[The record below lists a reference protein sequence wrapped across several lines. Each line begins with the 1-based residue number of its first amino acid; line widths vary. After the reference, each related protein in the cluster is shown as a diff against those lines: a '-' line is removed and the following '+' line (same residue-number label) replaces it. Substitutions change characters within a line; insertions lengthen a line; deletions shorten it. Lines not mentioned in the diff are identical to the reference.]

1 MCKCAKVSNFQ
12 TLQILEHFTDFLKVK
27 FKKEAGVSSVDHSR
41 GPTPSFLM
49 KPRSNLV
56 TTFLVAVSICLAFQL
71 TASSEMEQPVSAEV
85 PTVQALKVHPE
96 SLTLA
101 HARDGKRVLVS
112 GKTKSGTWVDVT
124 PYATLTSTTG
134 VKVYEDGYIF
144 PMAVG
149 TTKITV
155 TVKDVST
162 ELPVNVKSMEAPPVS
177 FVRDVMPLLSH
188 AGCNNGTCHGAAKG
202 KNGFKLS
209 LRGYDP
215 DFDYELLI
223 EDISGRRFNRAF
235 PEQSLM
241 LLKPTS
247 EVPHKGGQVIV
258 PGDRDYKIIRQWIS
272 EGAIPDVHTTK
283 RVERLEV
290 IPDSAELAIPGMKQ
304 QLIVIAHY
312 PDGTSRDV
320 TREAKFTSSVN
331 EVAQVTDNGV
341 VTAERRGETAIL
353 TRYEGAYSTNGII
366 VMGDRSGYKWV
377 KTPEYNYIDTH
388 VHNKLK
394 RMKILPSELC
404 TDEEFVRRIYFDLTG
419 LPPTPAQVR
428 SFLTDT
434 TASKVKREKLID
446 ALAETSEFVDH
457 WTHKWGDLLQSNRK
471 FLGERGIW
479 LFQQWIYQAIAE
491 NRPYDEFVRDL
502 ITATGSTY
510 TNPAANYF
518 RVSREYTAAVEN
530 TTQLFLGVRFSCN
543 KCHDH
548 PFEKWTQNQYY
559 EFGAFFADVR
569 VKPGQLAG
577 DEVVYA
583 NYTTEPVKHPRTLA
597 VVEPSV
603 PFGEVAEETD
613 DKRAMLAEWLT
624 DEENPMFARAGVNRI
639 WSYFMGRGII
649 EPVDDIRTSNPPTN
663 PELLD
668 ALTKDFVDSGFD
680 MKHIMKTITR
690 SRTYQ
695 QSIITNKWNKADTIN
710 FSHAAARRLTAEQL
724 LDAIGVA
731 TGSRPRFEEM
741 PKKFRAVQL
750 PDSKV
755 KDDGFLKLFGRPER
769 ETSCECERTTEV
781 SLAHAMNLIN
791 GPTVAESLIDPE
803 GRIAQLIKTNHDD
816 RVLVEEL
823 YLATLSRLPEKN
835 EYAVAIDHLAN
846 AESKEEGAQDLL
858 WALINSPA
866 FLFNR

>member
-1 MCKCAKVSNFQ
+1 MLFVAC
-12 TLQILEHFTDFLKVK
+12 
-27 FKKEAGVSSVDHSR
+27 
-41 GPTPSFLM
+41 
-49 KPRSNLV
+49 LV
-56 TTFLVAVSICLAFQL
+56 CFAFQL
-71 TASSEMEQPVSAEV
+71 TGWNPIERSTRAEASTEQDWLANV
-85 PTVQALKVHPE
+85 ALTELRVHPE
-96 SLTLA
+96 SLTLE
-101 HARDGKRVLVS
+101 HARDGRNVLVS
-112 GKTKSGTWVDVT
+112 GKTKDGKWVDVT
-124 PYATLTSTTG
+124 PWAVLTPASAG
-134 VKVYEDGYIF
+134 VKVHEDGYIF
-144 PMAVG
+144 PVTVG
-149 TTKITV
+149 TTKV
-155 TVKDVST
+155 TISVKGVT
-162 ELPVNVKSMEAPPVS
+162 AELPVNVKSMEAQPVS
-177 FVRDVMPLLSH
+177 FVRDVMPVLSH

-258 PGDRDYKIIRQWIS
+258 PGNRDYNLIHQWIA
-272 EGAIPDVHTTK
+272 EGAIPDVETTQ

-290 IPDSAELAIPGMKQ
+290 IPDSAELAMPGMKQ

-312 PDGTSRDV
+312 PDGATRDV
-320 TREAKFTSSVN
+320 TREAKFTSSVG
-331 EVAQVTDNGV
+331 EVANVTDKGV

-353 TRYEGAYSTNGII
+353 TRYEGAYSTNNII
-366 VMGDRSGYKWV
+366 VMGDRSGYRWV
-377 KTPEYNYIDTH
+377 ETPEYNYIDTH

-394 RMKILPSELC
+394 RMKVLPSELC

-419 LPPTPAQVR
+419 IPPTPQQVR
-428 SFLTDT
+428 RFLTDKT
-434 TASKVKREKLID
+434 PSQAKREQLID
-446 ALAETSEFVDH
+446 ALVETSEFVDH

-471 FLGERGIW
+471 FLGERGVW
-479 LFQQWIYQAIAE
+479 LFQQWIHQAIAE

-559 EFGAFFADVR
+559 ELGAFFADVR
-569 VKPGQLAG
+569 VKPGQLPG

-603 PFGEVAEETD
+603 PFGEVAATTD
-613 DKRAMLAEWLT
+613 DKRQMLAAWLT
-624 DEENPMFARAGVNRI
+624 SEGNPMFARAGVNRI

-663 PELLD
+663 PELLE

-695 QSIITNKWNKADTIN
+695 QSIKTNEWNKADTIN
-710 FSHAAARRLTAEQL
+710 FSHAVARRLTAEQL

-731 TGSRPRFEEM
+731 TGSRPRFEEV
-741 PKKFRAVQL
+741 PKNFRAVQL

-791 GPTVAESLIDPE
+791 GPTVAEALIDPE
-803 GRIAQLIKTNHDD
+803 GRIAQLIETNQND
-816 RVLVEEL
+816 RALVEEL

-835 EYAVAIDHLAN
+835 EYAVAIEHLAN
-846 AESKEEGAQDLL
+846 AESREEGAQDLL

>member
-1 MCKCAKVSNFQ
+1 
-12 TLQILEHFTDFLKVK
+12 
-27 FKKEAGVSSVDHSR
+27 
-41 GPTPSFLM
+41 M
-49 KPRSNLV
+49 KPRFNFVTVLFVACLV
-56 TTFLVAVSICLAFQL
+56 CFAFQL
-71 TASSEMEQPVSAEV
+71 TGWNPIEKATRAEASTEQDWLANV
-85 PTVQALKVHPE
+85 ALTELRVHPE
-96 SLTLA
+96 SLTLE
-101 HARDGKRVLVS
+101 HTRDGRTVLVS
-112 GKTKSGTWVDVT
+112 GKTKDGKWVDVT
-124 PYATLTSTTG
+124 PWAVLTPASAG
-134 VKVYEDGYIF
+134 VKVHEDGYIF
-144 PMAVG
+144 PMTVG
-149 TTKITV
+149 TTQITV
-155 TVKDVST
+155 SVKGVT
-162 ELPVNVKSMEAPPVS
+162 AEFPVNVKSMEAQPVS
-177 FVRDVMPLLSH
+177 FVRDVMPILSH

-235 PEQSLM
+235 PEESLM

-247 EVPHKGGQVIV
+247 DVPHKGGQVIV
-258 PGDRDYKIIRQWIS
+258 PGNRDYNLIHQWIA
-272 EGAIPDVHTTK
+272 EGAIPDVETTQ

-290 IPDSAELAIPGMKQ
+290 IPDAAELTMPGMKQ

-312 PDGTSRDV
+312 PDGATRDV

-331 EVAQVTDNGV
+331 EVANVTDKGV

-353 TRYEGAYSTNGII
+353 TRYEGAYSTNNII

-377 KTPEYNYIDTH
+377 ETPEYNYIDTH

-394 RMKILPSELC
+394 RMKVLPSELC

-419 LPPTPAQVR
+419 IPPTPKQVR
-428 SFLTDT
+428 SFLTDKT
-434 TASKVKREKLID
+434 PSKAKREQLID
-446 ALAETSEFVDH
+446 ALVETSEFVDH

-471 FLGERGIW
+471 FLGERGVW
-479 LFQQWIYQAIAE
+479 LFQQWIHQAIAE

-559 EFGAFFADVR
+559 ELGAFFADVR
-569 VKPGQLAG
+569 VKPGQLPG

-583 NYTTEPVKHPRTLA
+583 NYTTEPVKHPRTLV

-603 PFGEVAEETD
+603 PFGEVAAKTD
-613 DKRAMLAEWLT
+613 DKREMLAEWLT
-624 DEENPMFARAGVNRI
+624 AEDNPMFARAGVNRI

-695 QSIITNKWNKADTIN
+695 QSIKTNEWNKADTIN
-710 FSHAAARRLTAEQL
+710 FSHAVARRLTAEQL

-731 TGSRPRFEEM
+731 TGSRPRFEEV
-741 PKKFRAVQL
+741 PKSFRAVQL

-791 GPTVAESLIDPE
+791 GPTVAEALIDPE
-803 GRIAQLIKTNHDD
+803 GRIAQLIETNHDD

-835 EYAVAIDHLAN
+835 EYAVAIEHLAN

>member
-1 MCKCAKVSNFQ
+1 
-12 TLQILEHFTDFLKVK
+12 
-27 FKKEAGVSSVDHSR
+27 
-41 GPTPSFLM
+41 
-49 KPRSNLV
+49 
-56 TTFLVAVSICLAFQL
+56 
-71 TASSEMEQPVSAEV
+71 MEQPASAKV

-96 SLTLA
+96 SLTLE
-101 HARDGKRVLVS
+101 HARDGRRVLVS

-124 PYATLTSTTG
+124 PYAALTPLSQL

-155 TVKDVST
+155 TVKGVST
-162 ELPVNVKSMEAPPVS
+162 ELPVNVKSMDAPPVS

-188 AGCNNGTCHGAAKG
+188 VGCNNGTCHGAAKG

-258 PGDRDYKIIRQWIS
+258 PGNRDYEIIRQWIA
-272 EGAIPDVHTTK
+272 EGATPDVHTTK

-290 IPDSAELAIPGMKQ
+290 IPESAELAMPSMKQ
-304 QLIVIAHY
+304 QFIVIAHY
-312 PDGTSRDV
+312 PDGTTRDV

-331 EVAQVTDNGV
+331 EVAKVTDDGV

-394 RMKILPSELC
+394 RMKVLPSELC

-419 LPPTPAQVR
+419 LPPTPAEVR
-428 SFLTDT
+428 DFLTDT
-434 TASKVKREKLID
+434 TASKTKREKLID
-446 ALAETSEFVDH
+446 TLAETSEFVDH

-491 NRPYDEFVRDL
+491 NRPYDEFVRNL

-559 EFGAFFADVR
+559 ELGAFFADVR

-603 PFGEVAEETD
+603 PFGEVGAETD
-613 DKRAMLAEWLT
+613 DKREMLAAWLT
-624 DEENPMFARAGVNRI
+624 SEENPMFAQAGANRI

-695 QSIITNKWNKADTIN
+695 QSITTNKWNQADTIN
-710 FSHAAARRLTAEQL
+710 FSHAVARRLTAEQL
-724 LDAIGVA
+724 LDAIGIA

-803 GRIAQLIKTNHDD
+803 GRIAQLIQTNHDD

-835 EYAVAIDHLAN
+835 EYAGAIEHLAN
-846 AESKEEGAQDLL
+846 AEAKEEGAQDLL

>member
-1 MCKCAKVSNFQ
+1 
-12 TLQILEHFTDFLKVK
+12 
-27 FKKEAGVSSVDHSR
+27 
-41 GPTPSFLM
+41 M
-49 KPRSNLV
+49 KPRLNFVTVLFVACLV
-56 TTFLVAVSICLAFQL
+56 CFAFQL
-71 TASSEMEQPVSAEV
+71 TGWNPIEKATRAEAATAQDWLANV
-85 PTVQALKVHPE
+85 VLTELRVHPE
-96 SLTLA
+96 SLTLE
-101 HARDGKRVLVS
+101 HARDGRTVLVS
-112 GKTKSGTWVDVT
+112 GKTKDGKWVDVT
-124 PYATLTSTTG
+124 PWAVLMPASAG

-144 PMAVG
+144 PMTVG

-155 TVKDVST
+155 SVKGVT
-162 ELPVNVKSMEAPPVS
+162 AELPVNVKSMEGQPVS
-177 FVRDVMPLLSH
+177 FVRDVMPILSH

-258 PGDRDYKIIRQWIS
+258 PGNRDYSVIHQWIA
-272 EGAIPDVHTTK
+272 EGAIPDVETTL

-290 IPDSAELAIPGMKQ
+290 IPDTAELVMPGMKQ

-312 PDGTSRDV
+312 PDGTKRDV
-320 TREAKFTSSVN
+320 TREAKFTSSVG
-331 EVAQVTDNGV
+331 EVANVTDKGV

-353 TRYEGAYSTNGII
+353 TRYEGAYSTNNII

-377 KTPEYNYIDTH
+377 ETPEYNYIDTH

-394 RMKILPSELC
+394 RMKVLPSELC

-419 LPPTPAQVR
+419 IPPTPKQVR
-428 SFLTDT
+428 SFLTDKT
-434 TASKVKREKLID
+434 PSQAKREQLID
-446 ALAETSEFVDH
+446 ALVETSEFVDH

-471 FLGERGIW
+471 FLGERGVW
-479 LFQQWIYQAIAE
+479 LFQQWIHQAIAE
-491 NRPYDEFVRDL
+491 NRPYNEFVRDL

-510 TNPAANYF
+510 TNPAASYF

-559 EFGAFFADVR
+559 ELGAFFADVR
-569 VKPGQLAG
+569 VKPGQLPG

-603 PFGEVAEETD
+603 PFGEVTSKTD
-613 DKRAMLAEWLT
+613 DKRQMLAAWLT
-624 DEENPMFARAGVNRI
+624 SEENPMFARAGANRI

-695 QSIITNKWNKADTIN
+695 QSIKTNEWNKADTIN
-710 FSHAAARRLTAEQL
+710 FSHAVARRLTAEQL

-731 TGSRPRFEEM
+731 TGSRPRFEEV
-741 PKKFRAVQL
+741 PKNFRAVQL

-769 ETSCECERTTEV
+769 ETSCECERSTEV

-791 GPTVAESLIDPE
+791 GPTVAEALIDPE
-803 GRIAQLIKTNHDD
+803 GRIAQLIEANQDD
-816 RVLVEEL
+816 RALVEEL

-835 EYAVAIDHLAN
+835 EYAVAIEHLAN

>member
-1 MCKCAKVSNFQ
+1 
-12 TLQILEHFTDFLKVK
+12 
-27 FKKEAGVSSVDHSR
+27 
-41 GPTPSFLM
+41 M
-49 KPRSNLV
+49 KPNFNFV
-56 TTFLVAVSICLAFQL
+56 TVLLMAITYTICFSCPL
-71 TASSEMEQPVSAEV
+71 TGWCQMENAGHVEIPKV
-85 PTVQALKVHPE
+85 TALKVQPM
-96 SLTLA
+96 SLTLE
-101 HARDGKRVLVS
+101 HARDGRRVVVS
-112 GKTKSGTWVDVT
+112 GRTQDGSWIDVT
-124 PYATLTSTTG
+124 RWAILTATDA
-134 VKVYEDGYIF
+134 KVEVQQDGYIY
-144 PMAVG
+144 PKATGATKVAVTLKG
-149 TTKITV
+149 LT
-155 TVKDVST
+155 T
-162 ELPVNVKSMEAPPVS
+162 ELPVEVKSMDAPAVS
-177 FVRDVMPLLSH
+177 FVRDVMPVLSH

-215 DFDYELLI
+215 EFDYELLI
-223 EDISGRRFNRAF
+223 ADISGRRFNRAF

-258 PGDRDYKIIRQWIS
+258 PGSKDYRLIHQWIS
-272 EGAIPDVHTTK
+272 EGAVSDVKTTQ

-290 IPDSAELAIPGMKQ
+290 LPNSSELAMPGAKQ
-304 QLIVIAHY
+304 QLIAIAHY
-312 PDGTSRDV
+312 PDGTMRDV

-331 EVAQVTDNGV
+331 EVAKVNDDGV

-377 KTPEYNYIDTH
+377 ETAEYNYIDTH

-394 RMKILPSELC
+394 RMKILTSELC
-404 TDEEFVRRIYFDLTG
+404 TDEEFVRRIYLDLTG
-419 LPPTPAQVR
+419 IPPTPDQVR
-428 SFLTDT
+428 SFLNDGTP
-434 TASKVKREKLID
+434 SKAKREQLID
-446 ALAETSEFVDH
+446 VLVETPEFVDH
-457 WTHKWGDLLQSNRK
+457 WAHKWADLLQSNRK
-471 FLGERGIW
+471 FLGERGVW
-479 LFQQWIYQAIAE
+479 LFQQWIHESIAE
-491 NRPYDEFVRDL
+491 NRPYDQFVRDL
-502 ITATGSTY
+502 ITATGSSY

-559 EFGAFFADVR
+559 EFGAFFADVK
-569 VKPGQLAG
+569 VKPGQLPG

-583 NYTTEPVKHPRTLA
+583 SFAETPVKHPRTLA
-597 VVEPSV
+597 VVEPTV
-603 PFGEVAEETD
+603 PFGKVNSETE

-624 DEENPMFARAGVNRI
+624 DADNPMFARAGVNRL

-668 ALTKDFVDSGFD
+668 ALTQDFVTSGFD
-680 MKHIMKTITR
+680 LKHMMKTITR

-695 QSIITNKWNKADTIN
+695 QSIKTNKWNKADTIN
-710 FSHAAARRLTAEQL
+710 FSHAVARRLTAEQL
-724 LDAIGVA
+724 LDSIGVA
-731 TGSRPRFEEM
+731 TGSRPKFESM
-741 PKKFRAVQL
+741 PKSFRAVQL

-791 GPTVAESLIDPE
+791 GPTVADALIDKN
-803 GRIAQLIKTNHDD
+803 GRIAQLLKKNVDNRAI
-816 RVLVEEL
+816 VEEL
-823 YLATLSRLPEKN
+823 YLATFSRLPLEH
-835 EYAVAIDHLAN
+835 EYKVAVEHLAN
-846 AESKEEGAQDLL
+846 AESKEAGAQDLL

>member
-1 MCKCAKVSNFQ
+1 
-12 TLQILEHFTDFLKVK
+12 
-27 FKKEAGVSSVDHSR
+27 
-41 GPTPSFLM
+41 M
-49 KPRSNLV
+49 KPRFNFV
-56 TTFLVAVSICLAFQL
+56 TALLLAFSICVAFQL
-71 TASSEMEQPVSAEV
+71 TVQSEMAQPANAKAPTAEEWLTSVSITE
-85 PTVQALKVHPE
+85 LRVHPE
-96 SLTLA
+96 SLTLE
-101 HARDGKRVLVS
+101 HARDGRRVLVS
-112 GKTKSGTWVDVT
+112 GKTKDDTWVDVT
-124 PYATLTSTTG
+124 PWAVLTPATDR
-134 VKVYEDGYIF
+134 VKIHEDGYIF
-144 PMAVG
+144 PMTVG
-149 TTKITV
+149 TTKIVATV
-155 TVKDVST
+155 ENVSA
-162 ELPVNVKSMEAPPVS
+162 ELPINVKSMDAPPVS

-258 PGDRDYKIIRQWIS
+258 PGSRDYELIRQWIA
-272 EGAIPDVHTTK
+272 EGANSDVKTTQ

-290 IPDSAELAIPGMKQ
+290 LPDSAELAMPGMRQ
-304 QLIVIAHY
+304 QLLVIAHY
-312 PDGTSRDV
+312 ADGTTRDV
-320 TREAKFTSSVN
+320 TREAKFTSSLN
-331 EVAQVTDNGV
+331 EVAKITDDGI

-366 VMGDRSGYKWV
+366 VMGNRSGYKWV
-377 KTPEYNYIDTH
+377 ETPQYNYIDTH

-394 RMKILPSELC
+394 RMKILPSDLC

-419 LPPTPAQVR
+419 LPPTPEQAR
-428 SFLTDT
+428 SFLADT
-434 TASKVKREKLID
+434 TATKVKREKLID
-446 ALAETSEFVDH
+446 ALVETPEFVDH
-457 WTHKWGDLLQSNRK
+457 WTHKWADLLQSNRK
-471 FLGERGIW
+471 FLGERGVW
-479 LFQQWIYQAIAE
+479 LFQQWIHQAIAQ
-491 NRPYDEFVRDL
+491 NRPYDQFVRDL

-510 TNPAANYF
+510 ANPAASYF

-559 EFGAFFADVR
+559 ELGAFFADVK
-569 VKPGQLAG
+569 VKPGQLPG

-583 NYTTEPVKHPRTLA
+583 SYTTEPVKHPRTLA

-603 PFGEVAEETD
+603 PFGEVAAETD
-613 DKRAMLAEWLT
+613 NKQQMLATWLT
-624 DEENPMFARAGVNRI
+624 SKDNPMFARAGVNRI

-649 EPVDDIRTSNPPTN
+649 EPVDDIRTSNPPSN
-663 PELLD
+663 PELLE

-680 MKHIMKTITR
+680 IKRIMKTITR

-695 QSIITNKWNKADTIN
+695 QSIKTNKWNKSDTIN
-710 FSHAAARRLTAEQL
+710 FSHAVARRLTAEQL

-731 TGSRPRFEEM
+731 TGSRPRFQEV
-741 PKKFRAVQL
+741 PKNFRAVQL

-791 GPTVAESLIDPE
+791 GPTVAEALIDPE
-803 GRIAQLIKTNHDD
+803 GRIAQLIKTNQDD

-823 YLATLSRLPEKN
+823 YLATFSRLPEKN
-835 EYAVAIDHLAN
+835 EYAVAVEHLAN

>member
-1 MCKCAKVSNFQ
+1 MAQPAKAKV
-12 TLQILEHFTDFLKVK
+12 
-27 FKKEAGVSSVDHSR
+27 
-41 GPTPSFLM
+41 PTAEEWLSGI
-49 KPRSNLV
+49 
-56 TTFLVAVSICLAFQL
+56 AL
-71 TASSEMEQPVSAEV
+71 TE
-85 PTVQALKVHPE
+85 LKVHPE
-96 SLTLA
+96 TLALA
-101 HARDGKRVLVS
+101 HARDGRRVLVS
-112 GKTKSGTWVDVT
+112 GKTKDGKWVDVT
-124 PYATLTSTTG
+124 PWAVLTPATAG
-134 VKVYEDGYIF
+134 VKVHEDGYIF

-149 TTKITV
+149 TTKIV
-155 TVKDVST
+155 ATVKNLSA
-162 ELPVNVKSMEAPPVS
+162 ELPISVKSMEAPPVS

-258 PGDRDYKIIRQWIS
+258 PQSRDYELIRQWIA
-272 EGAIPDVHTTK
+272 EGANSDVETVQ

-290 IPDSAELAIPGMKQ
+290 LPDSAELAMPGVQQ
-304 QLIVIAHY
+304 QLIVVAHY
-312 PDGTSRDV
+312 PDGTTRDV

-331 EVAQVTDNGV
+331 EVAKITDDGV

-377 KTPEYNYIDTH
+377 ETPEYNYIDTH

-394 RMKILPSELC
+394 RMKILPSELS

-419 LPPTPAQVR
+419 LPPTPEQVR
-428 SFLTDT
+428 RFLTDT
-434 TASKVKREKLID
+434 TDAKTKREKLID
-446 ALAETSEFVDH
+446 VLVETPEFVDH
-457 WTHKWGDLLQSNRK
+457 WTHKWADLLQSNRK
-471 FLGERGIW
+471 FLGERGVW
-479 LFQQWIYQAIAE
+479 LFRQWIYQAIAQ
-491 NRPYDEFVRDL
+491 NRPYDQFVRDL

-510 TNPAANYF
+510 ENPEASYF

-559 EFGAFFADVR
+559 ELGAFFADVK
-569 VKPGQLAG
+569 VKPGQLPG

-583 NYTTEPVKHPRTLA
+583 SYTAAPVKHPRTLA
-597 VVEPSV
+597 VVKPSV
-603 PFGEVAEETD
+603 PFGEIAAKTD
-613 DKRAMLAEWLT
+613 DKQQMLATWLT
-624 DEENPMFARAGVNRI
+624 SKDNPMFARAGVNRL

-649 EPVDDIRTSNPPTN
+649 EPVDDIRTSNPPSN

-680 MKHIMKTITR
+680 MKHVMKIITR

-695 QSIITNKWNKADTIN
+695 QSIKTNKWNKSDTIN
-710 FSHAAARRLTAEQL
+710 FSHAVARRLTAEQL

-731 TGSRPRFEEM
+731 TGSRPRFQEV
-741 PKKFRAVQL
+741 PKNFRAAQL

-791 GPTVAESLIDPE
+791 GPTVAEALIDPE
-803 GRIAQLIKTNHDD
+803 GRVAKLIKTSQDD

-835 EYAVAIDHLAN
+835 EYAVAVEHIAN
-846 AESKEEGAQDLL
+846 AESREEGAQDLL

>member
-1 MCKCAKVSNFQ
+1 MEK
-12 TLQILEHFTDFLKVK
+12 
-27 FKKEAGVSSVDHSR
+27 
-41 GPTPSFLM
+41 
-49 KPRSNLV
+49 
-56 TTFLVAVSICLAFQL
+56 AVSVEIPKI
-71 TASSEMEQPVSAEV
+71 T
-85 PTVQALKVHPE
+85 ALKVHPE
-96 SLTLA
+96 ALNLA
-101 HARDGKRVLVS
+101 HARDGRRVLVS
-112 GKTKSGTWVDVT
+112 GRTPEGRWVDVT
-124 PYATLTSTTG
+124 PWAVLAPTSAG
-134 VKVYEDGYIF
+134 VKVQEDGYIY
-144 PMAVG
+144 PMTMG
-149 TTKITV
+149 TTKVAV
-155 TVKDVST
+155 TVKGLST
-162 ELPVNVKSMEAPPVS
+162 EFPVTVESMDAPPVS

-258 PGDRDYKIIRQWIS
+258 PGSRDYELIHQWIA
-272 EGAIPDVHTTK
+272 EGVVSDVKITQ

-290 IPDSAELAIPGMKQ
+290 LPNSAELSMPGTKQ
-304 QLIVIAHY
+304 QLIAIAHY
-312 PDGTSRDV
+312 PDGTTRDV

-331 EVAQVTDNGV
+331 EVAKVTDDGV

-377 KTPEYNYIDTH
+377 ETPQYNYIDTY

-394 RMKILPSELC
+394 RMKILPSALC
-404 TDEEFVRRIYFDLTG
+404 TDEEFVRRVYLDLTG
-419 LPPTPAQVR
+419 IPPTPAQVR
-428 SFLTDT
+428 SFLTDK
-434 TASKVKREKLID
+434 TASKAKREQLID
-446 ALAETSEFVDH
+446 ALTETSEFVDH
-457 WTHKWGDLLQSNRK
+457 WTHKWADLLQSNRK
-471 FLGERGIW
+471 FLGERGVW
-479 LFQQWIYQAIAE
+479 LFQEWIHQSIAQ
-491 NRPYDEFVRDL
+491 NRPYDQFVRDL
-502 ITATGSTY
+502 ITATGSSY

-559 EFGAFFADVR
+559 EFGAFFADVQ
-569 VKPGQLAG
+569 VKPGQLPG

-583 NYTTEPVKHPRTLA
+583 NYTETPVKHPRTLA
-597 VVEPSV
+597 VIEPSV
-603 PFGEVAEETD
+603 PFGEAYMDAE
-613 DKRAMLAEWLT
+613 DKRQVLADWLT
-624 DEENPMFARAGVNRI
+624 AKDNPMFARAGVNRL

-649 EPVDDIRTSNPPTN
+649 EPVDDIRTSNPPSN

-668 ALTKDFVDSGFD
+668 ALTQDFVDSGFD

-695 QSIITNKWNKADTIN
+695 QSIKTNKWNKADTIN
-710 FSHAAARRLTAEQL
+710 FSHAVARRLTAEQL

-731 TGSRPRFEEM
+731 TGSRPRFEDV
-741 PKKFRAVQL
+741 PKNFRAVQL

-791 GPTVAESLIDPE
+791 GPTVADALIDPE
-803 GRIAQLIKTNHDD
+803 GRIAQLLEGAQDD
-816 RVLVEEL
+816 RAIVEEL
-823 YLATLSRLPEKN
+823 YLATLSRLPQKN
-835 EYAVAIDHLAN
+835 EYAVAVEHLAN

>member
-1 MCKCAKVSNFQ
+1 
-12 TLQILEHFTDFLKVK
+12 
-27 FKKEAGVSSVDHSR
+27 
-41 GPTPSFLM
+41 M
-49 KPRSNLV
+49 KPRSNFVRVL
-56 TTFLVAVSICLAFQL
+56 LVACSICFAFQL
-71 TASSEMEQPVSAEV
+71 TARGEMTQPESAKI
-85 PTVQALKVHPE
+85 PTAEEWIASVVLTELNVHPE
-96 SLTLA
+96 VLTLA
-101 HARDGKRVLVS
+101 HARDGRRVLVS
-112 GKTKSGTWVDVT
+112 GKTKDGTWVDVT
-124 PYATLTSTTG
+124 PWAVLTPANAT
-134 VKVYEDGYIF
+134 VKVHEDGYIF
-144 PMAVG
+144 PESVG
-149 TTKITV
+149 TTNIVV
-155 TVKDVST
+155 TVKGVST
-162 ELPVNVKSMEAPPVS
+162 ELPVTVNSIEAQPVS

-258 PGDRDYKIIRQWIS
+258 PKSRDYELVRQWIA
-272 EGAIPDVHTTK
+272 EGANSDVETTQ

-290 IPDSAELAIPGMKQ
+290 IPDSAELAMPGMQQ

-312 PDGTSRDV
+312 PDGTTRDV

-331 EVAQVTDNGV
+331 EVAKITDDGV
-341 VTAERRGETAIL
+341 ITAERRGETAIL

-366 VMGDRSGYKWV
+366 VMGDRSGYQWV
-377 KTPEYNYIDTH
+377 ETPEYNYIDTH

-394 RMKILPSELC
+394 RMKILPSDLC

-419 LPPTPAQVR
+419 LPPTPEQAR

-434 TASKVKREKLID
+434 ADSKIKREKLID
-446 ALAETSEFVDH
+446 VLVETPEFVDH
-457 WTHKWGDLLQSNRK
+457 WTHKWADLLQSNRK
-471 FLGERGIW
+471 FLGERGVW
-479 LFQQWIYQAIAE
+479 LFREWIHQSIAQ
-491 NRPYDEFVRDL
+491 NRPYDEFVREL
-502 ITATGSTY
+502 ITSSGSTY
-510 TNPAANYF
+510 QNPAANYF

-559 EFGAFFADVR
+559 ELGAFFADVKI
-569 VKPGQLAG
+569 KPGQLPG

-583 NYTTEPVKHPRTLA
+583 SYTPQPVQHPRTLA
-597 VVEPSV
+597 VVNPSV
-603 PFGEVAEETD
+603 PFGEVTEQVD
-613 DKRAMLAEWLT
+613 NKQQLLATWLT
-624 DEENPMFARAGVNRI
+624 SKDNPMFARAGANRL

-649 EPVDDIRTSNPPTN
+649 EPVDDIRTSNPPSN

-680 MKHIMKTITR
+680 MKHVMKTITR
-690 SRTYQ
+690 SRAYQ
-695 QSIITNKWNKADTIN
+695 QSIKTNKWNKSDTIN
-710 FSHAAARRLTAEQL
+710 FSHAVARRLTAEQL

-731 TGSRPRFEEM
+731 TGSRPRFQEV
-741 PKKFRAVQL
+741 PKDFRAAQL

-791 GPTVAESLIDPE
+791 GPTVAEALIDPE
-803 GRIAQLIKTNHDD
+803 GRVAKLIKTNQED

-835 EYAVAIDHLAN
+835 EYAVAVEHIAK
-846 AESKEEGAQDLL
+846 AESREEGAQDLL

>member
-1 MCKCAKVSNFQ
+1 
-12 TLQILEHFTDFLKVK
+12 
-27 FKKEAGVSSVDHSR
+27 
-41 GPTPSFLM
+41 M
-49 KPRSNLV
+49 KPRFNFV
-56 TTFLVAVSICLAFQL
+56 TTLLVAFSICFAFQL
-71 TASSEMEQPVSAEV
+71 IAQSEMMQPAKAKV
-85 PTVQALKVHPE
+85 PTAEEWLSSIALTELKVHPE
-96 SLTLA
+96 ALTLA
-101 HARDGKRVLVS
+101 HARDGRRVLVS
-112 GKTKSGTWVDVT
+112 GKTEDGKWVDVT
-124 PYATLTSTTG
+124 PWAVLTPATAG
-134 VKVYEDGYIF
+134 VKVHEDGYIF

-149 TTKITV
+149 TTKIV
-155 TVKDVST
+155 ATVKSLSA
-162 ELPVNVKSMEAPPVS
+162 ELPINVKSMEAPPVS

-258 PGDRDYKIIRQWIS
+258 PGSRDYELVRQWIA
-272 EGAIPDVHTTK
+272 EGAVPDVETTQ

-290 IPDSAELAIPGMKQ
+290 LPDSAELTMPGMKQ
-304 QLIVIAHY
+304 QLLVVAHY
-312 PDGTSRDV
+312 PDGTTRDV

-331 EVAQVTDNGV
+331 EVAKITDDGV

-377 KTPEYNYIDTH
+377 ETPEYNYIDTH

-394 RMKILPSELC
+394 RMKILPSDLS

-419 LPPTPAQVR
+419 LPPTPKQVR

-434 TASKVKREKLID
+434 TNSKTKREKLID
-446 ALAETSEFVDH
+446 ALVETPEFVDH
-457 WTHKWGDLLQSNRK
+457 WTHKWADLLQSNRK
-471 FLGERGIW
+471 FLGERGVW
-479 LFQQWIYQAIAE
+479 LFRQWIYHAIAQ
-491 NRPYDEFVRDL
+491 NRPYDQFVRDL

-510 TNPAANYF
+510 ENPEASYF
-518 RVSREYTAAVEN
+518 RVSREYTSAVEN

-559 EFGAFFADVR
+559 ELGAFFADVK
-569 VKPGQLAG
+569 VKPGQLPG

-583 NYTTEPVKHPRTLA
+583 SYTAAPVKHPRTLA

-603 PFGEVAEETD
+603 PFGEIAAQTD
-613 DKRAMLAEWLT
+613 NKQQMLATWLT
-624 DEENPMFARAGVNRI
+624 SKDNPMFARAGVNRL

-649 EPVDDIRTSNPPTN
+649 EPVDDIRTSNPPSN

-680 MKHIMKTITR
+680 MKHVMKTITR

-695 QSIITNKWNKADTIN
+695 QSIKTNKWNKSDTIN
-710 FSHAAARRLTAEQL
+710 FSHAVARRLTAEQL

-731 TGSRPRFEEM
+731 TGSRPRFQEV
-741 PKKFRAVQL
+741 PKNFRAAQL

-791 GPTVAESLIDPE
+791 GPTVAEALIDPE
-803 GRIAQLIKTNHDD
+803 GRIAQLIKTNQDD

-835 EYAVAIDHLAN
+835 EYAVAVEHIAN

>member
-1 MCKCAKVSNFQ
+1 
-12 TLQILEHFTDFLKVK
+12 
-27 FKKEAGVSSVDHSR
+27 
-41 GPTPSFLM
+41 M
-49 KPRSNLV
+49 KLSYNLV
-56 TTFLVAVSICLAFQL
+56 ATLLVLFSCCLVFQHL
-71 TASSEMEQPVSAEV
+71 GWSQMEETAPS
-85 PTVQALKVHPE
+85 VQMPEIKALKTHPE
-96 SLTLA
+96 SLTLE
-101 HARDGKRVLVS
+101 HARDGRRVLVS
-112 GKTKSGTWVDVT
+112 GQTKDEKWVDVT
-124 PYATLTSTTG
+124 SWAVLKPTSEG
-134 VKVYEDGYIF
+134 VKVHEDGYIF
-144 PMAVG
+144 PNAVG
-149 TTKITV
+149 TAAIKV
-155 TVKDVST
+155 TVKNIST
-162 ELPVNVKSMEAPPVS
+162 ELPVTVKSIDAPPVS
-177 FVRDVMPLLSH
+177 FVRDVMPILSH

-247 EVPHKGGQVIV
+247 EVPHKGGQVIK
-258 PGDRDYKIIRQWIS
+258 PGSRDYKLIHQWIS
-272 EGAIPDVHTTK
+272 EGVVSDVETTQ

-290 IPDSAELAIPGMKQ
+290 LPGYAELSMPGNKQ

-312 PDGTSRDV
+312 PDGTTRDV

-331 EVAQVTDNGV
+331 EVAKVTDDGV

-353 TRYEGAYSTNGII
+353 TRYEGQYSTNGII
-366 VMGDRSGYKWV
+366 VMGDRSGFEWV
-377 KTPEYNYIDTH
+377 ETPEYNYIDTH

-394 RMKILPSELC
+394 RLKILPSELC
-404 TDEEFVRRIYFDLTG
+404 TDEEFVRRIYFDMTG
-419 LPPTPAQVR
+419 LPPAPEQVR
-428 SFLTDT
+428 SFLMDKTP
-434 TASKVKREKLID
+434 SKEKREKLID
-446 ALAETSEFVDH
+446 TLAETSEYVDH

-471 FLGERGIW
+471 FLGERGMW
-479 LFQQWIYQAIAE
+479 LFQQWIHESIAE
-491 NRPYDEFVRDL
+491 NRPYNQFVHDL
-502 ITATGSTY
+502 ITATGSAY
-510 TNPAANYF
+510 ANPAANYF

-548 PFEKWTQNQYY
+548 PFEVWTQNQYY
-559 EFGAFFADVR
+559 ELGAFFSDVKLKNGR
-569 VKPGQLAG
+569 LPGE
-577 DEVVYA
+577 EVVYA
-583 NYTTEPVKHPRTLA
+583 SFGPTPVKHPRTLA
-597 VVEPSV
+597 VVPPSV
-603 PFGEVAEETD
+603 PFGETKKDVS
-613 DKRAMLAEWLT
+613 DKQEALAGWLT
-624 DEENPMFARAGVNRI
+624 SAENPMFAKAGVNRI

-649 EPVDDIRTSNPPTN
+649 EPVDDIRTSNPPSN

-668 ALTKDFVDSGFD
+668 ALTKDFVESGFD
-680 MKHIMKTITR
+680 IKHIMKTIAR

-695 QSIITNKWNKADTIN
+695 QSIKTNKWNKEDAIN
-710 FSHAAARRLTAEQL
+710 FSHATARRLTAEQL

-731 TGSRPRFEEM
+731 TGSQ
-741 PKKFRAVQL
+741 PKFQGVPKDFRAVQL

-769 ETSCECERTTEV
+769 ESSCECERTTEV

-791 GPTVAESLIDPE
+791 GPTVADAIIDPK
-803 GRIAQLIKTNHDD
+803 GRIAKLIKENKDD
-816 RVLVEEL
+816 RAVIEEL
-823 YLATLSRLPEKN
+823 YLATFARLPQEN
-835 EYAVAIDHLAN
+835 EYATAVEYLAS

>member
-1 MCKCAKVSNFQ
+1 
-12 TLQILEHFTDFLKVK
+12 
-27 FKKEAGVSSVDHSR
+27 
-41 GPTPSFLM
+41 M
-49 KPRSNLV
+49 KPRSNFV
-56 TTFLVAVSICLAFQL
+56 TTFLVAFSICFAFQL
-71 TASSEMEQPVSAEV
+71 TASSEMDQPASAEV

-96 SLTLA
+96 SLTLE
-101 HARDGKRVLVS
+101 HARDGRRVLVS
-112 GKTKSGTWVDVT
+112 GKTKSGTWIDVT
-124 PYATLTSTTG
+124 SWAALTPTSAG
-134 VKVYEDGYIF
+134 VKVHEDGYIF

-149 TTKITV
+149 TTKIAV
-155 TVKDVST
+155 TVKGAST
-162 ELPVNVKSMEAPPVS
+162 ELPVNVKSMAAPPVS

-188 AGCNNGTCHGAAKG
+188 TGCNNGTCHGAAKG

-223 EDISGRRFNRAF
+223 EDISARRFNRAF

-258 PGDRDYKIIRQWIS
+258 PGSRDYEIIRQWIA
-272 EGAIPDVHTTK
+272 EGAIPDVGTTK

-290 IPDSAELAIPGMKQ
+290 IPDSADLAMPGVKQ
-304 QLIVIAHY
+304 QLLVIAHY
-312 PDGTSRDV
+312 PDGTTRDV
-320 TREAKFTSSVN
+320 TREAKFTSSAN
-331 EVAQVTDNGV
+331 EVAKVTDDGV

-377 KTPEYNYIDTH
+377 ETAEYNYIDTH

-394 RMKILPSELC
+394 RMKILPSDLC
-404 TDEEFVRRIYFDLTG
+404 TDAEFVRRIYFDLTG
-419 LPPTPAQVR
+419 IPPTPAQVR

-434 TASKVKREKLID
+434 TASKTKREKLID

-457 WTHKWGDLLQSNRK
+457 WTHKWADLLQSNRK

-479 LFQQWIYQAIAE
+479 IFQEWIHQTIAQ

-510 TNPAANYF
+510 ANPAANYF

-559 EFGAFFADVR
+559 ELGAFFADVK
-569 VKPGQLAG
+569 VKPGQLLG

-603 PFGEVAEETD
+603 PFGEITEETD
-613 DKRAMLAEWLT
+613 DKREMLAEWLT
-624 DEENPMFARAGVNRI
+624 SKENPMFARAGANRL
-639 WSYFMGRGII
+639 WSYFMERGII

-680 MKHIMKTITR
+680 MKYIMKTITR

-710 FSHAAARRLTAEQL
+710 FSHAVARRLTAEQL
-724 LDAIGVA
+724 LDAIGIA

-741 PKKFRAVQL
+741 PKTFRAVQL
-750 PDSKV
+750 PDSNV

-769 ETSCECERTTEV
+769 ESSCECERSTEV

-791 GPTVAESLIDPE
+791 GPTVGEALIDPE
-803 GRIAQLIKTNHDD
+803 GRIAHLIKTNHDD

-823 YLATLSRLPEKN
+823 YLATLSRSPGKN
-835 EYAVAIDHLAN
+835 EYAVAIEHLAN

-858 WALINSPA
+858 WALLNSPA

>member
-1 MCKCAKVSNFQ
+1 MLFVAC
-12 TLQILEHFTDFLKVK
+12 
-27 FKKEAGVSSVDHSR
+27 
-41 GPTPSFLM
+41 
-49 KPRSNLV
+49 LV
-56 TTFLVAVSICLAFQL
+56 CFAFQL
-71 TASSEMEQPVSAEV
+71 TGWNPIEKATRAEAATAQDWLANV
-85 PTVQALKVHPE
+85 ALTELRVHPE
-96 SLTLA
+96 SLTLE
-101 HARDGKRVLVS
+101 HARDGRTVLVS
-112 GKTKSGTWVDVT
+112 GKTKDGKWVDVT
-124 PYATLTSTTG
+124 PWAVLMPASAG

-144 PMAVG
+144 PMTVG

-155 TVKDVST
+155 SVKGVT
-162 ELPVNVKSMEAPPVS
+162 AELPVNVKSMEGQPVS
-177 FVRDVMPLLSH
+177 FVRDVMPILSH

-258 PGDRDYKIIRQWIS
+258 PGNRDYRVIHQWIA
-272 EGAIPDVHTTK
+272 EGAIPDVETTQ

-290 IPDSAELAIPGMKQ
+290 IPDTAELAMPGMKQ

-312 PDGTSRDV
+312 PDGTKRDV
-320 TREAKFTSSVN
+320 TREAKFTSSVG
-331 EVAQVTDNGV
+331 EVANVTDKGV

-353 TRYEGAYSTNGII
+353 TRYEGAYSTNNII

-377 KTPEYNYIDTH
+377 ETPEYNYIDTH

-394 RMKILPSELC
+394 RMKVLPSELC

-419 LPPTPAQVR
+419 IPPTPKQVR
-428 SFLTDT
+428 SFLTDKT
-434 TASKVKREKLID
+434 PSQAKREQLID
-446 ALAETSEFVDH
+446 ALVETSEFVDH

-471 FLGERGIW
+471 FLGERGVW
-479 LFQQWIYQAIAE
+479 LFQQWIHQAIAE
-491 NRPYDEFVRDL
+491 NRPYNEFVRDL

-510 TNPAANYF
+510 TNPAASYF

-559 EFGAFFADVR
+559 ELGAFFADVR
-569 VKPGQLAG
+569 VKPGQLPG

-603 PFGEVAEETD
+603 PFGEVTSKTD
-613 DKRAMLAEWLT
+613 DKRQMLAAWLT
-624 DEENPMFARAGVNRI
+624 SEENPMFARAGANRI

-695 QSIITNKWNKADTIN
+695 QSIKTNEWNKADTIN
-710 FSHAAARRLTAEQL
+710 FSHAVARRLTAEQL

-731 TGSRPRFEEM
+731 TGSRPRFEEV
-741 PKKFRAVQL
+741 PKNFRAVQL

-791 GPTVAESLIDPE
+791 GPTVAEALIDPE
-803 GRIAQLIKTNHDD
+803 GRIAQLIEANQDD
-816 RVLVEEL
+816 RALVEEL

-835 EYAVAIDHLAN
+835 EYAVAIEHLAN

>member
-1 MCKCAKVSNFQ
+1 MKSRFNF
-12 TLQILEHFTDFLKVK
+12 
-27 FKKEAGVSSVDHSR
+27 
-41 GPTPSFLM
+41 
-49 KPRSNLV
+49 V
-56 TTFLVAVSICLAFQL
+56 TTLLGVCCICFALQL
-71 TASSEMEQPVSAEV
+71 TAQSEMARPASAEV
-85 PTVQALKVHPE
+85 PTAEEWLASVALTELRVHPE
-96 SLTLA
+96 SLTLE
-101 HARDGKRVLVS
+101 HARDGRRVLVS
-112 GKTKSGTWVDVT
+112 GKTKDGTWVDVT
-124 PYATLTSTTG
+124 PWAMLTPATDA
-134 VKVYEDGYIF
+134 VKIHEDGYIF

-149 TTKITV
+149 TTKIVV
-155 TVKDVST
+155 TVSGVSA
-162 ELPVNVKSMEAPPVS
+162 ELPVDVKSIEVLPVS

-188 AGCNNGTCHGAAKG
+188 TGCNNGTCHGAAKG
-202 KNGFKLS
+202 KNGLKLS

-258 PGDRDYKIIRQWIS
+258 PGSRDYQLIHQWIA
-272 EGAIPDVHTTK
+272 EGAVPDVETTQ

-290 IPDSAELAIPGMKQ
+290 LPDSAELAMPGMKQ
-304 QLIVIAHY
+304 QFIVIAHY
-312 PDGTSRDV
+312 PDGTTRDV
-320 TREAKFTSSVN
+320 TREAKFTSSLN
-331 EVAQVTDNGV
+331 DVAKITDDGV

-366 VMGDRSGYKWV
+366 VMGDRSGYKWAE
-377 KTPEYNYIDTH
+377 TPEYNYIDTH

-394 RMKILPSELC
+394 RMKLLPSHLC

-419 LPPTPAQVR
+419 LPPTPEQAR
-428 SFLTDT
+428 SFLADT
-434 TASKVKREKLID
+434 TTSKTKREELID
-446 ALAETSEFVDH
+446 ALLETPEFIDH
-457 WTHKWGDLLQSNRK
+457 WTHKWADLLQSNRK
-471 FLGERGIW
+471 FLGERGVW
-479 LFQQWIYQAIAE
+479 LFQQWIYQAIAQ
-491 NRPYDEFVRDL
+491 NRPYDQFVRDL

-510 TNPAANYF
+510 ANPAASYF

-559 EFGAFFADVR
+559 ELGAFFADVN
-569 VKPGQLAG
+569 VKQGPLPG
-577 DEVVYA
+577 DEIVYA
-583 NYTTEPVKHPRTLA
+583 SYTETPVKHPRTLA

-603 PFGEVAEETD
+603 PFGEIAVETD
-613 DKRAMLAEWLT
+613 NKQHMLATWLT
-624 DEENPMFARAGVNRI
+624 SKENPMFARAGVNRL

-649 EPVDDIRTSNPPTN
+649 EPVDDIRTSNPPIN

-668 ALTKDFVDSGFD
+668 ALTKDFLDSGFD
-680 MKHIMKTITR
+680 MKHIMKTIAH

-695 QSIITNKWNKADTIN
+695 QSIKTNAWNKSDTIN
-710 FSHAAARRLTAEQL
+710 FSHAVARRLTAEQL
-724 LDAIGVA
+724 LDAIGIA
-731 TGSRPRFEEM
+731 TGSRPRFQEV
-741 PKKFRAVQL
+741 PKHFRAVQL

-769 ETSCECERTTEV
+769 ESSCECERTTEV

-791 GPTVAESLIDPE
+791 GPTVAEALIDPK
-803 GRIAQLIKTNHDD
+803 GRITRLIKANQDD

-823 YLATLSRLPEKN
+823 YLATFSRLPEKN
-835 EYAVAIDHLAN
+835 EYAVAVEHIAN

>member
-1 MCKCAKVSNFQ
+1 
-12 TLQILEHFTDFLKVK
+12 
-27 FKKEAGVSSVDHSR
+27 
-41 GPTPSFLM
+41 M
-49 KPRSNLV
+49 KPDPVRDLTRSIPYVTLFNLV
-56 TTFLVAVSICLAFQL
+56 PTLLVTFSLCFAFQL
-71 TASSEMEQPVSAEV
+71 TGWSQMEKPVSVEI
-85 PTVQALKVHPE
+85 PKITALKVHPE
-96 SLTLA
+96 ALTLA
-101 HARDGKRVLVS
+101 HARDGRRVLVS
-112 GKTKSGTWVDVT
+112 GRTQDGRWVDVT
-124 PYATLTSTTG
+124 SWAVLVPTSAG
-134 VKVYEDGYIF
+134 VKVQEDGSIY
-144 PMAVG
+144 PMTTG
-149 TTKITV
+149 TTKVAV
-155 TVKDVST
+155 TVKGLST
-162 ELPVNVKSMEAPPVS
+162 EFPVTVKSMETPPVS

-258 PGDRDYKIIRQWIS
+258 PGSRDYELIRHWIA
-272 EGAIPDVHTTK
+272 EGVVSDVKTTQ

-290 IPDSAELAIPGMKQ
+290 LPNSAELSMPGTMQ

-312 PDGTSRDV
+312 PDGTTRDV

-331 EVAQVTDNGV
+331 DVAKVTDDGV

-377 KTPEYNYIDTH
+377 ETPQYNYIDTH

-404 TDEEFVRRIYFDLTG
+404 TDEEFVRRIYLDLTG
-419 LPPTPAQVR
+419 IPPTPAQVR

-434 TASKVKREKLID
+434 SKAKREQLID
-446 ALAETSEFVDH
+446 TLAETPEFADH
-457 WTHKWGDLLQSNRK
+457 WTHKWADLLQSNRK
-471 FLGERGIW
+471 FLGERGVW
-479 LFQQWIYQAIAE
+479 LFQQWIHQSISQ
-491 NRPYDEFVRDL
+491 NRPYDRFVREL

-510 TNPAANYF
+510 KNPAANYF

-559 EFGAFFADVR
+559 EFGAFFADVQ
-569 VKPGQLAG
+569 VKRGQLPG

-583 NYTTEPVKHPRTLA
+583 NYAETPVKHPRTLA

-603 PFGEVAEETD
+603 PFGEVRKDTE
-613 DKRAMLAEWLT
+613 DKLHVLADWLT
-624 DEENPMFARAGVNRI
+624 SKDNPMFARAGVNRL

-649 EPVDDIRTSNPPTN
+649 EPVDDIRTSNPPSN

-695 QSIITNKWNKADTIN
+695 QSIKTNKWNQADTIN

-731 TGSRPRFEEM
+731 TGSRPRFEEV

-769 ETSCECERTTEV
+769 ESSCECERTTEV

-791 GPTVAESLIDPE
+791 GPTVADALIDPK
-803 GRIAQLIKTNHDD
+803 GRIAQLLKANQED
-816 RVLVEEL
+816 RALVEEL
-823 YLATLSRLPEKN
+823 YLATLSRLPQKN
-835 EYAVAIDHLAN
+835 EYALAVEHLAN